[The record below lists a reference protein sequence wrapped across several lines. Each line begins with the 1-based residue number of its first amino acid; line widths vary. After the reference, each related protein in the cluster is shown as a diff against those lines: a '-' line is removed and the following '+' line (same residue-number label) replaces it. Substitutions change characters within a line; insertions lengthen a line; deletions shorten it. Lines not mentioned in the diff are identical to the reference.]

1 MTNMTKSMWVNLTH
15 RNNMT
20 SEGTMLESKIRSLVY
35 AKRDLAEVGDDVI
48 LNEEFIIDMHYP
60 RAYRLI
66 NDIVD
71 IANKLLE
78 AGKIYMKVYRQMKMY
93 NDPSTN
99 PILYQNKK

>member
-35 AKRDLAEVGDDVI
+35 AKRDLAEVGSEVI
-48 LNEEFIIDMHYP
+48 LNEEYIIDMHYP

-71 IANKLLE
+71 IATKLLE
-78 AGKIYMKVYRQMKMY
+78 AGKEVATVVTPWGARAIATPVGL
-93 NDPSTN
+93 
-99 PILYQNKK
+99 IAL